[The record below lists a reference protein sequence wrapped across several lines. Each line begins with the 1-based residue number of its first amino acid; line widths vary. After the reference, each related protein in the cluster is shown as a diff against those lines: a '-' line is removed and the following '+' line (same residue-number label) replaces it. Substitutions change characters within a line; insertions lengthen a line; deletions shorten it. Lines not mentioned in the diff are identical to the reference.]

1 MKRYKLEQKPEVLSQ
16 WITEL
21 QQRFPGQRLSVALE
35 QTRGALIYALM
46 SYEFFVLFPVNPKAL
61 ARYREAFNV
70 GGAKDDPT
78 DSDLLLELVTLH
90 RSKLRAWRPDD
101 ELTRTI
107 TLLVQYR
114 RDLVDMRTALTHW
127 LAAC

>member
-1 MKRYKLEQKPEVLSQ
+1 M
-16 WITEL
+16 
-21 QQRFPGQRLSVALE
+21 
-35 QTRGALIYALM
+35 
-46 SYEFFVLFPVNPKAL
+46 NPKAL
-61 ARYREAFNV
+61 ARYREALML
-70 GGAKDDPT
+70 AAPKDDPT

-114 RDLVDMRTALTHW
+114 RDLVDMRTASSCGSSMSVTIV
-127 LAAC
+127 AP